1 MAVPPPFPQLLSN
14 LRCPVLQSFRS
25 GSSAPP
31 CGRSHLRRDDSH
43 GSESTSSELPVS
55 FELDIQPL
63 LTAYGCNSG
72 ACHGKQRGQNGFQLS
87 LLGFD
92 ADYDFKAIARDARGR
107 RLFPAAPET
116 SLMLTKATAELP
128 HGGGRRFDSESD
140 AYRTLR
146 QWIEQG
152 TLRRLEGEARL
163 EQVVLEQSEFS
174 LAPEE
179 QESLRVIAHYS
190 DGSSRDVT
198 ELTTYLS
205 NQDAVVSVAS
215 NGQMKVGPLPGET
228 AIMARYMNHICVAN
242 VVIPQT
248 EPLAEEVFAE
258 LPRSGFI
265 DDLVYAKL
273 QKLGIE
279 PSQPIS
285 DPLFMRRV
293 HLDLIGRLPTVDEAR
308 QFIGSDAQDKR
319 ETLVDSLLGRREYA
333 DHWAGYW
340 ADLLRPNPYRVG
352 IKAVLNYDNWIRQ
365 QFRDNVAYDEFV
377 RKLITAKGSTWH
389 NGAATLYR
397 DRRSPEE
404 TATMVSQ
411 LFLGIRL
418 ECAKCHHHPFERWS
432 QQDFYQFSAFFSK
445 VGRKGTGLSPP
456 ISGGEEIV
464 FTSTKGDVKHP
475 LTGETMTPTALFGD
489 TSTTA
494 SDADPR
500 ESLADWMTSSENN
513 FFAMVQVNRIW
524 ATLMGRG
531 LVEPVDDLRST
542 NPPTNPELLNAL
554 AADFQAS
561 GYDLKHLL
569 KSITLSNVYSHSSI
583 ANSSN
588 ASDLMN
594 YSRHYRHRL
603 RAEVLMDAVADV
615 TETPASLPGMP
626 PQSRA
631 SQVWTNRVD
640 STFLD
645 TFGRPDE
652 NQDPPCER
660 TPDATVTQA
669 LHLMNSREL
678 DGRIRSDDSRA
689 QRLAASKLA
698 ASEIVDELYL
708 ATYSRFPNDGEREYA
723 VGLIE
728 SAENRRAVLEDLMWA
743 MINSPEFSIQN

>member
-1 MAVPPPFPQLLSN
+1 MSRAPANSIWLVSTFAWMFVIAAGDFHGAEPT
-14 LRCPVLQSFRS
+14 
-25 GSSAPP
+25 SA
-31 CGRSHLRRDDSH
+31 
-43 GSESTSSELPVS
+43 ELPVS
-55 FELDIQPL
+55 FELDVQPL

-92 ADYDFKAIARDARGR
+92 AEYDFKAIARDARGR

-128 HGGGRRFDSESD
+128 HGGGRRFDTDSD
-140 AYRTLR
+140 AYRTLL

-152 TLRRLEGEARL
+152 VLRRVEGEPRL
-163 EQVVLEQSEFS
+163 EQVALEQSEFS

-179 QESLRVIAHYS
+179 QESLQVIAHYS

-205 NQDAVVSVAS
+205 NHDAVVSVAS

-248 EPLAEEVFAE
+248 ESLPEELFAK
-258 LPRSGFI
+258 LPRSGII

-273 QKLGIE
+273 QKLSIE
-279 PSQPIS
+279 PSQPIA
-285 DPLFMRRV
+285 DQLFMRRV
-293 HLDLIGRLPTVDEAR
+293 HLDLIGRLPTVAEAR
-308 QFIGSDAQDKR
+308 RFIESVDRNKR
-319 ETLVDSLLGRREYA
+319 EVLVDSLLERGEYA

-365 QFRDNVAYDEFV
+365 QLRDNVAYDAFV

-432 QQDFYQFSAFFSK
+432 QKDFYQFSAFFSK

-464 FTSTKGDVKHP
+464 FTSTTGDVKHP
-475 LTGETMTPTALFGD
+475 LNG
-489 TSTTA
+489 
-494 SDADPR
+494 
-500 ESLADWMTSSENN
+500 
-513 FFAMVQVNRIW
+513 
-524 ATLMGRG
+524 
-531 LVEPVDDLRST
+531 
-542 NPPTNPELLNAL
+542 
-554 AADFQAS
+554 
-561 GYDLKHLL
+561 
-569 KSITLSNVYSHSSI
+569 
-583 ANSSN
+583 
-588 ASDLMN
+588 
-594 YSRHYRHRL
+594 
-603 RAEVLMDAVADV
+603 
-615 TETPASLPGMP
+615 
-626 PQSRA
+626 
-631 SQVWTNRVD
+631 
-640 STFLD
+640 
-645 TFGRPDE
+645 
-652 NQDPPCER
+652 
-660 TPDATVTQA
+660 
-669 LHLMNSREL
+669 
-678 DGRIRSDDSRA
+678 
-689 QRLAASKLA
+689 
-698 ASEIVDELYL
+698 
-708 ATYSRFPNDGEREYA
+708 
-723 VGLIE
+723 
-728 SAENRRAVLEDLMWA
+728 
-743 MINSPEFSIQN
+743 

>member
-1 MAVPPPFPQLLSN
+1 MPCDSAIRAPALSIWM
-14 LRCPVLQSFRS
+14 L
-25 GSSAPP
+25 SATAWMITACANGLPA
-31 CGRSHLRRDDSH
+31 
-43 GSESTSSELPVS
+43 SEPSSSEPQIS
-55 FELDIQPL
+55 FELDVQPL
-63 LTAYGCNSG
+63 LTAQGCNSG

-92 ADYDFKAIARDARGR
+92 AEFDFRALTRDARGR

-116 SLMLTKATAELP
+116 SLMLRKATAELP
-128 HGGGRRFDSESD
+128 HGGGRRLATDS
-140 AYRTLR
+140 AVYRTLLK
-146 QWIEQG
+146 WIEQG
-152 TLRRLEGEARL
+152 APRRVEGESRL
-163 EQVVLEQSEFS
+163 QRVALDESEFS

-179 QESLRVIAHYS
+179 HQSLRVIAHYS

-205 NQDAVVSVAS
+205 NEDAVVSVAA
-215 NGQMKVGPLPGET
+215 NGQMTAGPLPGET

-248 EPLAEEVFAE
+248 ESLPAELFAK
-258 LPRSGFI
+258 LPRSNFI
-265 DDLVYAKL
+265 DELVYAKL

-279 PSQPIS
+279 PSPPIS
-285 DPLFMRRV
+285 DDLFMGRV
-293 HLDLIGRLPTVDEAR
+293 HLDLIGRLPTAEEAR
-308 QFIGSDAQDKR
+308 QFIQSEDAHKR
-319 ETLVDSLLGRREYA
+319 DALVDHLLDRGEYA

-365 QFRDNVAYDEFV
+365 QFRDNVAYDAFV

-397 DRRSPEE
+397 DRRSPDE

-432 QQDFYQFSAFFSK
+432 QQDFYQFAAFFSK

-464 FTSTKGDVKHP
+464 FTSAKGEVKHP
-475 LTGETMTPTALFGD
+475 LTGETMTPTALFGEAP
-489 TSTTA
+489 TTTT
-494 SDADPR
+494 DADPR
-500 ESLADWMTSSENN
+500 ESLADWMTSSEND
-513 FFAMVQVNRIW
+513 FFAMVQVNRVW

-531 LVEPVDDLRST
+531 LVDPVDDLRST
-542 NPPTNPELLNAL
+542 NPPSNPELLKAL
-554 AADFQAS
+554 AEDFQAS

-569 KSITLSNVYSHSSI
+569 KTIALSNVYAHSSI

-588 ASDLMN
+588 ASDRVN

-615 TETPASLPGMP
+615 TETPASLQGMP

-631 SQVWTNRVD
+631 SQVWTHRVD

-645 TFGRPDE
+645 TFGRPNE

-669 LHLMNSREL
+669 LHLMNSQEL
-678 DGRIRSDDSRA
+678 DGRIRSDNSRA
-689 QRLAASKLA
+689 SRLAASKLTP
-698 ASEIVDELYL
+698 SETADELYL
-708 ATYSRFPNDGEREYA
+708 AIYSRFPNDSEREYA

-728 SAENRRAVLEDLMWA
+728 SADNRRAVLEDLMWA